1 MFQNQAIFITIS
13 VLFGLVTASYLA
25 SVIYMGWAGQN
36 IEAAL
41 PWSIWTNLPYLAEP
55 QIKTRFLVSLAV
67 PHILMAG
74 LIISLF
80 IKNEAEFGD
89 AHWATWQDINNAGLF
104 AKEGLILGKYKG
116 KYIISD
122 TPTHCIVIAP
132 TRSGKGIGIV
142 VPNLLNWP
150 DSLICLDIKHENF
163 RKTAGFRK
171 AHGHEVFMWS
181 PLDQNGLSHRYNPL
195 EAVSKDPYQRISDI
209 QVIANILIKDPVK
222 SDPVWASEARAL
234 FVGLAL
240 YVMENDEMPSTIG
253 AINRLL
259 GTEQD
264 LGDICKHIVSKHPE
278 LSSTIKKSLMNFAN
292 KAAKERSG
300 VKSSLNQAIN
310 LWDNPVI
317 DAATSVSD
325 FSISDMRKKRM
336 AVYVGVLT
344 GQIQTLAPLLR
355 IFFEQVITTLSLK
368 EPDENEPYKVL
379 LMMDEFHMLG
389 AMSSMTSAF
398 TLLGGYNCRVLAV
411 VQGLKWLDDTYGKD
425 KRDGILSCCAHQV
438 FFAANDLETANYVSN
453 SCGDR
458 TVKTVSTSQKSSF
471 KYEPPSK
478 NTSYRARPLISKE
491 KVKQLPK
498 HEEIIITEA
507 SCPVRARK
515 IAYYKDSSF
524 QKRLLPPPSV
534 PKLQIENHLI
544 PEFDIPTEAEKQKQE
559 PDPNQLD
566 IFKRDTPDRKGATD
580 LSDSLREEILNF
592 HHDREED
599 PDEDD
604 ETDSILDV
612 LRSAFK

>member
-13 VLFGLVTASYLA
+13 VFFGLVTASYLA

-41 PWSIWTNLPYLAEP
+41 PWSIWTNLPYLADP

-80 IKNEAEFGD
+80 IKNESEFGD

-163 RKTAGFRK
+163 KKTAGFRK
-171 AHGHEVFMWS
+171 EHGHDVFMWS

-195 EAVSKDPYQRISDI
+195 DAVSKDPYQRISDI
-209 QVIANILIKDPVK
+209 QIIANILIKDPVK

-240 YVMENDEMPSTIG
+240 YVMESDEMPSTIG

-317 DAATSVSD
+317 DAATSTSD
-325 FSISDMRKKRM
+325 FSIADMRKKRM

-368 EPDENEPYKVL
+368 EPDESEPYKVL

-458 TVKTVSTSQKSSF
+458 TVKTVSTSQRSSF

-524 QKRLLPPPSV
+524 QKRLLPPPSI

-544 PEFDIPTEAEKQKQE
+544 PEFDIPTEAEKQRQE

-566 IFKRDTPDRKGATD
+566 IFKRDTPDRAGSAD

-599 PDEDD
+599 PDEDE